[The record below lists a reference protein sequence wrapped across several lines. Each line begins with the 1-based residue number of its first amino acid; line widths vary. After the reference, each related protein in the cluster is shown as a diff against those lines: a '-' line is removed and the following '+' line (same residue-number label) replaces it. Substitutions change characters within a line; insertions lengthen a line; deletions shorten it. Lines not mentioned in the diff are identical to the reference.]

1 MSDYH
6 SRDLYLRRAQELRSL
21 AEALTQPEHAAT
33 LVAMAVQYERLASR
47 SLATVTE
54 VEAAVDSGDAL

>member
-33 LVAMAVQYERLASR
+33 LAAMAVQYERLASR
-47 SLATVTE
+47 SLAAVTE
-54 VEAAVDSGDAL
+54 VEAAVDSGDDP